1 MTLLQTGHTPLY
13 SNKHFWINRR
23 TAGKVN
29 PEVFFGTHSFQH
41 QEGIGQRYQRDVMMP
56 PLPRTAFKMIQSHF
70 PLHLLVILFNTE
82 ASFRL
87 SHQPSK
93 RSPMRRQ
100 AGKPILPG
108 VFVSFRPLDQ
118 QLLQWFLHRFSL
130 HQSMGHPDDHTSK
143 PRRERSLGPLSPGD
157 VLPTP
162 QGQFFGNL
170 TETSRSWKV
179 FRVKAFPRDL
189 SSSFHR
195 RTGRM
200 GIFRPSRQFPAD
212 LNDVI
217 QRPISQSLTEFIRIS
232 ISRIRQHKTIMQS
245 PLSDVIDHIQRQLRL
260 CLKDNLLGNTGL
272 LPPNRI
278 PNPSLRKIQGPVQ
291 GGTGFLRPQIYR
303 HCHLTV
309 GRLSQSTAVLTGDA
323 HRMITLL
330 WKGYLI
336 NEPVSFRNKFSFHF
350 SGQRRSNLLRRPRT
364 LIRKLLQSLNVS
376 IRKTSCHW
384 LDGFAFSIHQE
395 TSNVFLG
402 MLSPLFASHGQNDI
416 SQEGLQFQP
425 ESLYLSGF
433 HTPEDTTK
441 CYRMSI

>member
-13 SNKHFWINRR
+13 SIKHFWINRR

-29 PEVFFGTHSFQH
+29 PEVFFGAHSFQH

-87 SHQPSK
+87 SHQPSR

-100 AGKPILPG
+100 TGKPVLPG
-108 VFVSFRPLDQ
+108 FFVSFRPLDQ
-118 QLLQWFLHRFSL
+118 QLLRWFLHRLPL
-130 HQSMGHPDDHTSK
+130 HQSIGHPDDHTSK
-143 PRRERSLGPLSPGD
+143 PRGERSLGPFSPGD

-162 QGQFFGNL
+162 RGQFFGNL
-170 TETSRSWKV
+170 TETSRRRKV

-195 RTGRM
+195 RLGRM
-200 GIFRPSRQFPAD
+200 GIFRPSRQFPTY

-232 ISRIRQHKTIMQS
+232 ISRIRQYKTILQS
-245 PLSDVIDHIQRQLRL
+245 PLSHFINHIQRQLRL
-260 CLKDNLLGNTGL
+260 CLKDNLLGNACL
-272 LPPNRI
+272 PPPNRVL
-278 PNPSLRKIQGPVQ
+278 NPFLRKIQGPVQ
-291 GGTGFLRPQIYR
+291 GGTGLLRPQIQR
-303 HCHLTV
+303 HRHLTV
-309 GRLSQSTAVLTGDA
+309 GRLPQSATVLTGYA
-323 HRMITLL
+323 HRVITLL

-336 NEPVSFRNKFSFHF
+336 NEPVSFRNKFSLHF

-416 SQEGLQFQP
+416 SQEGLQLQP
-425 ESLYLSGF
+425 ESFYLSGF
-433 HTPEDTTK
+433 HTPEDISK
-441 CYRMSI
+441 YYRMSR